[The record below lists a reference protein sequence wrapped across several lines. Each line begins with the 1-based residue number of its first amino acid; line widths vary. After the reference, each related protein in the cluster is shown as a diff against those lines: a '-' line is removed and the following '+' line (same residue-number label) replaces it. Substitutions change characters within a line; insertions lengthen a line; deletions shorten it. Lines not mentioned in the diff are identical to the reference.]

1 MKKFLRVHKRIFFFA
16 TAGFACLAFLLV
28 FTELPWVLSKPIMVQ
43 ENIKASPVI
52 VVLYSGYGDVVENGL
67 DRYSLQRL
75 QKGVRLWKR
84 GFASFLLF
92 SGGSADRR
100 GNGHP
105 GAQRMALEAEARGIP
120 RERIV
125 VEHGSKD
132 TRHNV
137 MNSSSILRERGWDSL
152 ILVTSD
158 FHMKRAVNLFK
169 EEGVHIYPAPVEWYP
184 RGEWKANLEYLRFL
198 CYELAARVA
207 YLLLNEK
214 QMDTLINFLRPGGG

>member
-1 MKKFLRVHKRIFFFA
+1 MKKFLRVHKRTFFFA
-16 TAGFACLAFLLV
+16 AVGFACLAFLLV

-75 QKGVRLWKR
+75 QKAVRLWKR
-84 GFASFLLF
+84 GFASFLIF
-92 SGGSADRR
+92 SGGCADRR

-105 GAQRMALEAEARGIP
+105 GAQRMALEAGNRGVP
-120 RERIV
+120 REKII

-137 MNSSSILRERGWDSL
+137 LNSSSILRERGWDAL
-152 ILVTSD
+152 ILVTDD
-158 FHMKRAVNLFK
+158 FHMKRAANLFE
-169 EEGVHIYPAPVEWYP
+169 EEGFRIYPAPVAWQP
-184 RGEWKANLEYLRFL
+184 RGEWKANLQYLRLFG
-198 CYELAARVA
+198 YELAARVA
-207 YLLLNEK
+207 YILLSEK
-214 QMDTLINFLRPGGG
+214 QMDALINFLRPSGG